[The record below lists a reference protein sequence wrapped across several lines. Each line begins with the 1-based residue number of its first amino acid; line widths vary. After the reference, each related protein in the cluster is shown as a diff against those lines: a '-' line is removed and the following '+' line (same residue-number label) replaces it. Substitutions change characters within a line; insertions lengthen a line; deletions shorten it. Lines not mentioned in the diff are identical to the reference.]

1 MTIRTGLLRLLL
13 GATLVLA
20 TSTASAIDMKIATIA
35 PDGTLWMQ
43 EMRKGAE
50 DIARRTD
57 GRVNFKFYP
66 GGSMGSDRSVL
77 RKIRAGQLHGGAL
90 TGGALSDIY
99 PDSQLYN
106 LPYLFRSYDELD
118 YVRTR
123 LDRTIAQGIENHGFV
138 TFGFS
143 DGGFAYIMSNVPV
156 RRVDELKAQKVWVP
170 EGDDITRLTL
180 ETVGVSPTPM
190 AITDVL
196 TGLQTGLISTVGTSP
211 VGAIALQWHTKIKY
225 VTDVPGMYLYGTL
238 AIDKKAFGRLTP
250 ADQTVVRS
258 VMEKIFVS
266 MNHQTRID
274 DANARDALRK
284 QGIEFVAMP
293 PEDLARMRTAAEQTI
308 DRLAKQG
315 TVTPALLKTLRGH
328 LDTYRRQHPAA
339 SR

>member
-1 MTIRTGLLRLLL
+1 MIFRIGLSRFVF
-13 GATLVLA
+13 GATLTLA
-20 TSTASAIDMKIATIA
+20 ACSATAMDIKIATIA

-43 EMRKGAE
+43 ELRKGGE
-50 DIARRTD
+50 EIARRTE

-90 TGGALSDIY
+90 TGGALADIF
-99 PDSQLYN
+99 PDTQLYS
-106 LPYLFRSYDELD
+106 LPYLFRSYEELD

-123 LDRTIAQGIENHGFV
+123 LDKTLAQGIENHGFV

-180 ETVGVSPTPM
+180 EAVGVSPTSM

-196 TGLQTGLISTVGTSP
+196 TGLQTGLITTVGSSP

-238 AIDKKAFGRLTP
+238 AIDKKSYGRLSAT
-250 ADQTVVRS
+250 DQTIVRTI
-258 VMEKIFVS
+258 MERIFVD
-266 MNHQTRID
+266 MNHQTRND
-274 DANARDALRK
+274 DRNARDALRK
-284 QGIEFVAMP
+284 LGIEFVAMP
-293 PEDLARMRTAAEQTI
+293 VEDLARMRTASEQTI

-315 TVTPALLKTLRGH
+315 VVTPATLKALRAH
-328 LDTYRRQHPAA
+328 LDAFRRQQPA
-339 SR
+339 SGR